1 MGQETPPAD
10 VTRRER
16 AAQLVAEDRL
26 PDSEIAAAI
35 PIGRGTLGRWKLEP
49 DFQAMVKAH
58 KTELRAGVVRRGI
71 ASKQERLDDLTEIR
85 RRLWQIAEE
94 RAVHEREYVARNP
107 TATPLPGA
115 DTGLVIRRWKV
126 AGGIKVEEYEP
137 DTALTGEIRATLKQ
151 AAQEL
156 NDWTEKR
163 ELTGK
168 DGGPLSVAVRPDL
181 KDLSDEELVVVRT
194 ILVRAATPA
203 LEPPGGGSGV

>member
-1 MGQETPPAD
+1 MSPERPAGPG
-10 VTRRER
+10 RRER
-16 AAQLVAEDRL
+16 AAFLVAEDTL
-26 PDSEIAAAI
+26 PDVEIAAQAGI
-35 PIGRGTLGRWKLEP
+35 TKRQLERWKLET
-49 DFQAMVKAH
+49 DFASMVTAH

-94 RAVHEREYVARNP
+94 RAEHEREYLTKHP
-107 TATPLPGA
+107 TATALPGA

-156 NDWTEKR
+156 GDWTEKR
-163 ELTGK
+163 DVTSGGEKVATLAELFLLARGDTGA
-168 DGGPLSVAVRPDL
+168 GTGS
-181 KDLSDEELVVVRT
+181 
-194 ILVRAATPA
+194 
-203 LEPPGGGSGV
+203 PPEISE

>member
-49 DFQAMVKAH
+49 DFQAMVTAH

-71 ASKQERLDDLTEIR
+71 ASKQERLDDLSELR
-85 RRLWQIAEE
+85 RRAWQFAEA
-94 RAVHEREYVARNP
+94 RAQHEREYMAKHP

-115 DTGLVIRRWKV
+115 ETGLVIRRWKV
-126 AGGIKVEEYEP
+126 AGGVKVEEYEF
-137 DTALTGEIRATLKQ
+137 DTALTAELRAIGKQ

-156 NDWTEKR
+156 GDWTEKR
-163 ELTGK
+163 DVTSGGEKLTFVEMARQLADAQEL
-168 DGGPLSVAVRPDL
+168 
-181 KDLSDEELVVVRT
+181 
-194 ILVRAATPA
+194 
-203 LEPPGGGSGV
+203 LEP